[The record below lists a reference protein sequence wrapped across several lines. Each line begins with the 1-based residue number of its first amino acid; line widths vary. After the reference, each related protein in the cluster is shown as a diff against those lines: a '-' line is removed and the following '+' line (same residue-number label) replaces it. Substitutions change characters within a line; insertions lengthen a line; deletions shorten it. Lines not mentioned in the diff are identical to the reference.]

1 MDGTANGATASHD
14 RKGRFL
20 AGNNEYA
27 AKRRRIAAKV
37 KQLAADYDAS
47 TPTQKLL
54 LHAAAR
60 NLDAAEITRNSTT
73 RERSTN
79 VALRLLSEIPKRKK
93 KLKRTRIVT
102 MAEIE
107 AMERSHAK
115 A

>member
-20 AGNNEYA
+20 AGNNEYT
-27 AKRRRIAAKV
+27 AKRRRITAKIR
-37 KQLAADYDAS
+37 QLAADYDAS
-47 TPTQKLL
+47 TPAQKLL

-79 VALRLLSEIPKRKK
+79 VALRLLSEIPKKK
-93 KLKRTRIVT
+93 SKPKRARIVT